1 MNELTSEIIEYWAST
16 SINDSSRLISSNVAR
31 KFVKQSK
38 LLSQLLAKSWYND
51 PKGQAIRD
59 IILSKDRNEQDFIDL
74 LSGKKAELFGKI
86 FDDDEI
92 KLYSFKIDWNVFEG
106 SMTEN
111 HQAMIKQKP
120 PYFTLNLP
128 YPPKPSDSNLDLD
141 NEDFKKWLNSQVDI
155 DDDNVTVTDPFPP
168 IPYLPLTTC

>member
-1 MNELTSEIIEYWAST
+1 MNKLTSETIKYWAKA
-16 SINDSSRLISSNVAR
+16 SINDRSRLIPFSVAQ

-38 LLSQLLAKSWYND
+38 LLSQLLTKSWYD
-51 PKGQAIRD
+51 DQKGQAIRA
-59 IILSKDRNEQDFIDL
+59 IILNKDQNERDFTDL
-74 LSGKKAELFGKI
+74 LSGKKSELFGKI
-86 FDDDEI
+86 FDDEEI
-92 KLYSFKIDWNVFEG
+92 KLYSFVINWDVFEG

-111 HQAMIKQKP
+111 HQAMIQQKP

-141 NEDFKKWLNSQVDI
+141 NEDFKKWLNSTVDI
-155 DDDNVTVTDPFPP
+155 NDDNVQVTDPFPP